1 MSGSA
6 EADPA
11 RAAAQEESEDESE
24 VLEESPCGRWQK
36 RKEQVAAA
44 DSRQP
49 SARAAPPS
57 RSRRR
62 ESLWGRAAR
71 LDDLRLRLTR
81 RNAARQ
87 ERFTCLFT

>member
-36 RKEQVAAA
+36 RKEQVAAGWGA
-44 DSRQP
+44 AEE
-49 SARAAPPS
+49 SAAE
-57 RSRRR
+57 RSRR
-62 ESLWGRAAR
+62 SALPVPAAGIA
-71 LDDLRLRLTR
+71 LGAGGPTG
-81 RNAARQ
+81 
-87 ERFTCLFT
+87 